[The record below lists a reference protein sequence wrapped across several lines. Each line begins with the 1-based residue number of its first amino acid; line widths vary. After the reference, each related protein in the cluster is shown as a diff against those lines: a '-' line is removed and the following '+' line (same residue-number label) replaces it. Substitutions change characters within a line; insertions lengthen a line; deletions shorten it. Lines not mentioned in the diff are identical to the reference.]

1 MSKFVACA
9 SVLAVV
15 LGAVVAPREVEA
27 RSLGARGGA
36 AAVASEATCW
46 SPSTAQISNAC
57 ADTKAWT
64 MVLVLDG
71 TAISALDGTVTVRAR
86 AADAAHNVSCR
97 VQATDRGNN
106 IVWDSTWRTGGAW
119 ASLPWFGPAADIAM
133 EVHVPPGGAAVV
145 DCYVPQFSTLMTVN
159 W

>member
-1 MSKFVACA
+1 MSKLVACA

-15 LGAVVAPREVEA
+15 LGAVAPREVEA

-36 AAVASEATCW
+36 PAVPSEATCW
-46 SPSTAQISNAC
+46 SPSTAQISNTCSDA
-57 ADTKAWT
+57 KAWT
-64 MVLVLDG
+64 VVLVLDG
-71 TAISALDGTVTVRAR
+71 TAFSALDGTVTVRAR
-86 AADAAHNVSCR
+86 AADAAHNVQCR

-133 EVHVPPGGAAVV
+133 EVHVPAGGAAVL
-145 DCYVPQFSTLMTVN
+145 DCYVPQNSTLMTVN